1 MFMADPDTQ
10 ALANRTVLITGAAR
24 RVGAAIARAA
34 HGAGANV
41 VIHHRRSSAE
51 AAALVAELNALRAGS
66 SCAVAADLLDPGA
79 PARLVEA
86 ALSTFGGL
94 NVLVNNASSFYPTPI
109 GSVTVEQWD
118 DLVGSNLRAPLF
130 LTQEAAPALR
140 QSRGLV
146 LNLIDIHGF
155 RPLKR
160 HPVYCAAKAG
170 LVMLT
175 QSLARELGPEIRV
188 NGIAPGP
195 VLWPESPMDVAQ
207 REAIIERTALKRVG
221 TPADVARTALFFMC
235 DAPYITGQILAVDGG
250 RSTSGH

>member
-1 MFMADPDTQ
+1 MTDSNTQ
-10 ALANRTVLITGAAR
+10 ALANQTVLITGAAR

-41 VIHHRRSSAE
+41 VIHHRRSSAD
-51 AAALVAELNALRAGS
+51 ASALVAELNVLRSGS
-66 SCAVAADLLDPGA
+66 ACAVAADLLDPAA
-79 PARLVEA
+79 PARLMQA
-86 ALSTFGGL
+86 TLSTFGGL
-94 NVLVNNASSFYPTPI
+94 SVLVNNASSFYPTPI

-118 DLVGSNLRAPLF
+118 DLIGSNLRAPLF

-140 QSRGLV
+140 ASRGLV

-175 QSLARELGPEIRV
+175 QSLARELGPDIRV

-207 REAIIERTALKRVG
+207 RETIIERTALKRVG
-221 TPADVARTALFFMC
+221 TPADVARTALFFMS
-235 DAPYITGQILAVDGG
+235 DAPYVTGQILAVDGG